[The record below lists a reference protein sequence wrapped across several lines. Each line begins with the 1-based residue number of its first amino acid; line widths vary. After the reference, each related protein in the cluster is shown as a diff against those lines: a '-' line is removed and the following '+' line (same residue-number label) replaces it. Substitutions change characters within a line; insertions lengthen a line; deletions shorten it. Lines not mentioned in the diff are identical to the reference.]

1 MHAIEP
7 LSPELALVDPDLR
20 RRALAYPAPV
30 LAHPAASPRPAP
42 PAPPRRSRP
51 VSAVALYA
59 TIRLL
64 EVLMIGAVAALF
76 LALSIALMVAVTP

>member
-20 RRALAYPAPV
+20 RRALAYPAPIFPRPV
-30 LAHPAASPRPAP
+30 ALPRPAP
-42 PAPPRRSRP
+42 RRRPGP

-59 TIRLL
+59 AIRLL
-64 EVLMIGAVAALF
+64 EVLVIGAVAALC
-76 LALSIALMVAVTP
+76 LTLLIALLVALTP